1 MDDPNDF
8 TLVVKLK
15 LSELV
20 EGVPTLTAA
29 TEAMNQ
35 YIADLRAVAVMPNN
49 LKAREPLVK
58 AADAKLIAELSKL
71 ADTEHDDKPE
81 PKPAPAAQKRS
92 GRH

>member
-8 TLVVKLK
+8 TTVVKFK

-20 EGVPTLTAA
+20 EGTPTQAA
-29 TEAMNQ
+29 LNESINKYLGAVRG
-35 YIADLRAVAVMPNN
+35 IAVAPQNA
-49 LKAREPLVK
+49 KARAQMLVT
-58 AADAKLIAELSKL
+58 ADDEFLKELQAL